1 MSSEGSFLSRD
12 FFFCDIIIVVKYMQE
27 INNFED
33 DLKYKLYSNL
43 NKIMH
48 PSISKKNI
56 SSYKIILRDDLS
68 LVRVFYPLKVS
79 NLNKVIIYIH
89 GISSVS
95 GCGNHYSDICM
106 NIALKTSQ
114 LVIAIDYDEHK
125 KYLECLKDIKKCVQ
139 FISEELNNL
148 GIDNDS
154 ITLMGDSIGATMA
167 FSVSKILGII
177 KRNILISPILSGN
190 YFEDVNIIKNDKVN
204 TGLINS
210 LRDYYNDSL
219 RFKKNYK
226 DELVFPLLGK
236 EKTTNNILI
245 ITASNDYLKDEAYQ
259 FSEIHACDVLEITV
273 GGHGFLKNMSLD
285 IENIFYTRVV
295 DFLEK

>member
-1 MSSEGSFLSRD
+1 
-12 FFFCDIIIVVKYMQE
+12 MQE

-56 SSYKIILRDDLS
+56 SSYKIVLKEDIS

-106 NIALKTSQ
+106 NIALKTKQ
-114 LVIAIDYDEHK
+114 LVIAVDYDEHK
-125 KYLECLKDIKKCVQ
+125 RYLECLKDIAKCVK
-139 FISEELNNL
+139 FISDELNLL
-148 GIDNDS
+148 GIDNNS

-167 FSVSKILGII
+167 YSVSKMLGDI
-177 KRNILISPILSGN
+177 KRNILISPVLSGK
-190 YFEDVNIIKNDKVN
+190 YFEEVNIIKNDKVN
-204 TGLINS
+204 TGLVNS
-210 LRDYYNDSL
+210 LKNYYTEVL

-245 ITASNDYLKDEAYQ
+245 ITASNDYLKEEAYQ
-259 FSEIHACDVLEITV
+259 FSEFHSCDILELTV

-285 IENIFYTRVV
+285 IENIFYIKILE
-295 DFLEK
+295 FLEK

>member
-1 MSSEGSFLSRD
+1 
-12 FFFCDIIIVVKYMQE
+12 MQE

-148 GIDNDS
+148 GINNDF

-167 FSVSKILGII
+167 FSISKMLGSI

-210 LRDYYNDSL
+210 LKGYYNNSL

-245 ITASNDYLKDEAYQ
+245 ITASNDYLKEEAYQ
-259 FSEIHACDVLEITV
+259 FSEFHACDVLEITV

-285 IENIFYTRVV
+285 IENIFYTKILE
-295 DFLEK
+295 FLEK

>member
-1 MSSEGSFLSRD
+1 
-12 FFFCDIIIVVKYMQE
+12 MQE

-56 SSYKIILRDDLS
+56 SSYKIVLKEDIS

-106 NIALKTSQ
+106 NIALKTKQ
-114 LVIAIDYDEHK
+114 LVIAVDYDEHK
-125 KYLECLKDIKKCVQ
+125 RYLECLKDIAKCVK
-139 FISEELNNL
+139 FISDELNLL
-148 GIDNDS
+148 GIDNNS

-167 FSVSKILGII
+167 YSVSKMLGNI
-177 KRNILISPILSGN
+177 KRNILISPVLSGK
-190 YFEDVNIIKNDKVN
+190 YFEEVNIIKNDKVN
-204 TGLINS
+204 TGLVNS
-210 LRDYYNDSL
+210 LKNYYTEVL

-245 ITASNDYLKDEAYQ
+245 ITASNDYLKEEAYQ
-259 FSEIHACDVLEITV
+259 FSEFHSCDILELAV

-285 IENIFYTRVV
+285 IENIFYTKILE
-295 DFLEK
+295 FLEK

>member
-1 MSSEGSFLSRD
+1 
-12 FFFCDIIIVVKYMQE
+12 MQE

-56 SSYKIILRDDLS
+56 SSYKIVLKEDIS

-106 NIALKTSQ
+106 NIALKTKQ
-114 LVIAIDYDEHK
+114 LVIAVDYDEHK
-125 KYLECLKDIKKCVQ
+125 RYLECLKDIAKCVK
-139 FISEELNNL
+139 FISDELNLL
-148 GIDNDS
+148 GIDNNS

-167 FSVSKILGII
+167 YSVSKMLGDI
-177 KRNILISPILSGN
+177 KRNILISPVLSGK
-190 YFEDVNIIKNDKVN
+190 YFEEVNIIKNDKVN
-204 TGLINS
+204 TGLVNS
-210 LRDYYNDSL
+210 LKNYYTEVL

-245 ITASNDYLKDEAYQ
+245 ITASNDYLKEEAYQ
-259 FSEIHACDVLEITV
+259 FSEFHSCDILELAV

-285 IENIFYTRVV
+285 IENVFYTKILE
-295 DFLEK
+295 FLEK

>member
-1 MSSEGSFLSRD
+1 
-12 FFFCDIIIVVKYMQE
+12 MQE

-56 SSYKIILRDDLS
+56 SSYKIVLKEDIS

-106 NIALKTSQ
+106 NIALKTKQ
-114 LVIAIDYDEHK
+114 LVIAVDYDEHK
-125 KYLECLKDIKKCVQ
+125 RYLECLKDIAKCVK
-139 FISEELNNL
+139 FISDELNLL
-148 GIDNDS
+148 GIDNNS

-167 FSVSKILGII
+167 YSVSKMLGDI
-177 KRNILISPILSGN
+177 KRNILISPVLSGK
-190 YFEDVNIIKNDKVN
+190 YFEEVNIIKNDKVN
-204 TGLINS
+204 TGLVNS
-210 LRDYYNDSL
+210 LKNYYTEVL

-245 ITASNDYLKDEAYQ
+245 ITASNDYLKEEAYQ
-259 FSEIHACDVLEITV
+259 FSEFHSCDILELTV

-285 IENIFYTRVV
+285 IENIFYTKILE
-295 DFLEK
+295 FLEK

>member
-1 MSSEGSFLSRD
+1 
-12 FFFCDIIIVVKYMQE
+12 MQE

-56 SSYKIILRDDLS
+56 SSYKIVLKEDIS

-106 NIALKTSQ
+106 NIALKTKQ
-114 LVIAIDYDEHK
+114 LVIAVDYDEHK
-125 KYLECLKDIKKCVQ
+125 RYLECLKDIAKCVK
-139 FISEELNNL
+139 FISDELNLL
-148 GIDNDS
+148 GIDNNS

-167 FSVSKILGII
+167 YSVSKMLGDI
-177 KRNILISPILSGN
+177 KR
-190 YFEDVNIIKNDKVN
+190 
-204 TGLINS
+204 
-210 LRDYYNDSL
+210 
-219 RFKKNYK
+219 
-226 DELVFPLLGK
+226 
-236 EKTTNNILI
+236 NILI
-245 ITASNDYLKDEAYQ
+245 ITASNDYLKEEAYQ
-259 FSEIHACDVLEITV
+259 FSEFHSCDILELTV

-285 IENIFYTRVV
+285 IENIFYIKILE
-295 DFLEK
+295 FLEK

>member
-1 MSSEGSFLSRD
+1 
-12 FFFCDIIIVVKYMQE
+12 MQM

-56 SSYKIILRDDLS
+56 SSYRIVLRDDIP
-68 LVRVFYPLKVS
+68 LVRIFYPVKVS
-79 NLNKVIIYIH
+79 NLNKVIIYVH

-106 NIALKTSQ
+106 NIALKTNQ

-125 KYLECLKDIKKCVQ
+125 KYLECLKDIARCIKY
-139 FISEELNNL
+139 ISSELNNL
-148 GIDNDS
+148 GIDNNS
-154 ITLMGDSIGATMA
+154 ITLMGDSIGATMV
-167 FSVSKILGII
+167 FSVSKMLGNI
-177 KRNILISPILSGN
+177 KRNILISPVLSGN

-210 LRDYYNDSL
+210 LRDYYNEVL

-226 DELVFPLLGK
+226 DELVFPLLSK
-236 EKTTNNILI
+236 EKSNNNILI

-259 FSEIHACDVLEITV
+259 FSEINSCDILEITV

-285 IENIFYTRVV
+285 IENIFYSKVLE
-295 DFLEK
+295 FLEK

>member
-1 MSSEGSFLSRD
+1 
-12 FFFCDIIIVVKYMQE
+12 MQE

-56 SSYKIILRDDLS
+56 SSYKIVLKEDIS

-106 NIALKTSQ
+106 NIALKTKQ
-114 LVIAIDYDEHK
+114 LVIAVDYDEHK
-125 KYLECLKDIKKCVQ
+125 RYLECLKDIAKCVK
-139 FISEELNNL
+139 FISDELNLL
-148 GIDNDS
+148 GIDNNS

-167 FSVSKILGII
+167 YSVSKMLGDI
-177 KRNILISPILSGN
+177 KRNILISPVLSGK
-190 YFEDVNIIKNDKVN
+190 YFEEVNIIKNDKVN
-204 TGLINS
+204 TGLVNS
-210 LRDYYNDSL
+210 LKNYYTEVL

-245 ITASNDYLKDEAYQ
+245 ITASNDYLKEEAYQ
-259 FSEIHACDVLEITV
+259 FSEFHSCDILELAV

-285 IENIFYTRVV
+285 IENIFYIKILE
-295 DFLEK
+295 FLEK

>member
-1 MSSEGSFLSRD
+1 
-12 FFFCDIIIVVKYMQE
+12 MQE

-56 SSYKIILRDDLS
+56 SSYKIVLKEDIS

-106 NIALKTSQ
+106 NIALKTKQ
-114 LVIAIDYDEHK
+114 LVIAVDYDEHK
-125 KYLECLKDIKKCVQ
+125 RYLECLKDIAKCVK
-139 FISEELNNL
+139 FISDELNLL
-148 GIDNDS
+148 GIDNNS

-167 FSVSKILGII
+167 YSVSKMLGDI
-177 KRNILISPILSGN
+177 KRNILISPVLSGK
-190 YFEDVNIIKNDKVN
+190 YFEEVNIIKNDKVN
-204 TGLINS
+204 TGLVNS
-210 LRDYYNDSL
+210 LKNYYTEVL

-245 ITASNDYLKDEAYQ
+245 ITASNDYLKEEAYQ
-259 FSEIHACDVLEITV
+259 FSEFHV
-273 GGHGFLKNMSLD
+273 
-285 IENIFYTRVV
+285 IF
-295 DFLEK
+295 